1 VGQVTVE
8 HYISSILYIRDNR
21 KVANFASV
29 YFGKRVTVDLVAKV
43 RKQKT
48 LQPMKQYKAIDDKA
62 ATNWAMAARQANRE
76 FRAAVAR

>member
-1 VGQVTVE
+1 MTVE

-29 YFGKRVTVDLVAKV
+29 YFGKRVTVDLVTKV

-48 LQPMKQYKAIDDKA
+48 PQPMKQYKAIDDSA
-62 ATNWAMAARQANRE
+62 ATKWREAARHSSVE
-76 FRAAVAR
+76 FMKVAG